1 MPDSQKNGSTNMQET
16 KWKHR
21 WSITCI
27 VRILPRQQHIMVEM
41 KSHEETEH
49 LCDDGKRKADFF
61 TLNVVFNRG
70 AKSNQPTWSP

>member
-1 MPDSQKNGSTNMQET
+1 MPDSQK
-16 KWKHR
+16 KWKYKHARDKVERKHR

-61 TLNVVFNRG
+61 TLDAVFNRG
-70 AKSNQPTWSP
+70 AKSNP